1 MTVGEDNCAY
11 QQIEKGKLIK
21 NTKELQ
27 INDLK
32 KKTIPEG
39 DSFKYLGIDE
49 NISKLRRTCQQN

>member
-1 MTVGEDNCAY
+1 MTVGEDKCAY

-32 KKTIPEG
+32 KNNT
-39 DSFKYLGIDE
+39 
-49 NISKLRRTCQQN
+49 RRGQF